1 VSKPDFLVVGSGLA
15 GLAFAALAARAGR
28 SVVVLE
34 AHDKAGGY
42 GHTFSVG
49 AHQFNAQLHYVWN
62 VGEGRT
68 VHRFLSRLGLV
79 ESVPFVQ
86 LDPTGYDHMRIPGY
100 ALDIPSDFDELGR
113 RLAALF
119 PSHAGSLRA
128 FVAEVRATDD
138 ELESIPSSARELHLI
153 AQGHGYRRLFRYRN
167 ATLGAVFDRFALPLE
182 ARALLALQWPDF
194 MLPPAKLSFFA
205 WVKLFAGYARGAY
218 YPAQHFEHVIDEL
231 VRVLRTSGGLLFLQ
245 RKVTRFIVDGAGVT
259 GVEAER
265 VDDKGVGTGEFERI
279 DASAVVCNMDPRAA
293 ASMIGLDHF
302 SRAVR
307 ARLDYEYS
315 ASSFVAYLSV
325 KDLDLRDHGFGAFN
339 VFHGSHPDLDA
350 AFAAMHDHG
359 DYRAPSFAMSTPT
372 LVSGADGAAPE
383 GHQILELLTVAN
395 YQRFLEKKLDD
406 PQAYRDA
413 KNAIL
418 SALLDVV
425 AREYVPDIREHLAQ
439 RTLGSPTTSERYA
452 RAPQGNSYGSAM
464 TPAQV
469 WPRRLDYDTSLRD
482 FYFCNASAGFAGF
495 AGAIWTG
502 CRLFAHL
509 TGDDLLSRAR

>member
-1 VSKPDFLVVGSGLA
+1 MSKPDFLVVGSGLA

-28 SVVVLE
+28 RVLVLE
-34 AHDKAGGY
+34 AHEKAGGY
-42 GHTFSVG
+42 GHTFTVG

-79 ESVPFVQ
+79 DAVPFVR
-86 LDPTGYDHMRIPGY
+86 LDVDGYDHMRIPGFS
-100 ALDIPSDFDELGR
+100 LDIPSDFDELAR

-119 PSHAGSLRA
+119 PSHAGALRA
-128 FVAEVRATDD
+128 FVAEVRATDE
-138 ELESIPSSARELHLI
+138 ELEAIPSSLRELSLI
-153 AQGHGYRRLFRYRN
+153 AHGHGYRRLFRYRN

-194 MLPPAKLSFFA
+194 MLPPSRLSFFA

-218 YPAQHFEHVIDEL
+218 YPVKHFEHVIDEV
-231 VRVLRTSGGLLFLQ
+231 VRVLRESGGALLLQ
-245 RKVTRFIVDGAGVT
+245 RKVTRFLLDGDRVS
-259 GVEAER
+259 GVEVEH
-265 VDDKGVGTGEFERI
+265 VDDKGVGTGEFERME
-279 DASAVVCNMDPRAA
+279 ANAVVCNMDPRAA
-293 ASMIGLDHF
+293 ACMIGLDRF

-307 ARLDYEYS
+307 AKLDYEYS

-325 KDLDLRDHGFGAFN
+325 KDLDLRAHGFGAFN
-339 VFHGSHPDLDA
+339 VFHGSNADLDG
-350 AFAAMHDHG
+350 AFAAMHDRG

-372 LVSGADGAAPE
+372 LVSSAEGAAPE
-383 GHQILELLTVAN
+383 GRQILELLTVAN
-395 YQRFLEKKLDD
+395 HQRFLEKKLDD
-406 PQAYRDA
+406 PHAYRESKSA
-413 KNAIL
+413 VL

-425 AREYVPDIREHLAQ
+425 EREYVPNIRDHLAQ

-464 TPAQV
+464 TPAQM
-469 WPRRLDYDTSLRD
+469 WPRRLDHDTSIRD

-495 AGAIWTG
+495 AGTIWTA
-502 CRLFAHL
+502 CRLYARL
-509 TGDDLLSRAR
+509 TGDELLSRAR